1 LIENARP
8 QDLTLDGNK
17 RRVAINLELAN
28 LARLNLLVNLLNSKH
43 IRVFSRA
50 LLQACCC
57 RRVEK
62 PFEPLGMSLPCVF
75 DGAINPYERAFD
87 RGRHCRREV
96 VESACK
102 RVSVYCPNAGIAG
115 QMAAILCIGEH
126 VCGPMLVDRSSIAA
140 LLRQELR
147 QSGQDKAPGVSPAA
161 HSVRFSIK

>member
-75 DGAINPYERAFD
+75 DGAINPYERVFD

-96 VESACK
+96 VESACE

-126 VCGPMLVDRSSIAA
+126 VWRSNVGRSILYSCPSATRITA
-140 LLRQELR
+140 VRTGKSAGC
-147 QSGQDKAPGVSPAA
+147 QSCCTFRSFLD
-161 HSVRFSIK
+161 